1 MNQQGSE
8 EWKADRIGKATGSRI
23 PDIITRLKSG
33 GFSAMRKAYATQL
46 ALERISKQP
55 YSFQPN
61 AAMQHGTN
69 TEPLARDAYKA
80 TIFEDVTEVGFIN
93 HPSILNSGA
102 SPDGLV
108 GDDGLVEIK
117 CPESHTHISTVL
129 DGVVPEKYFPQIQ
142 WQLACTERK
151 YCDFVSYD
159 PRCPENLQLFVRRVE
174 RDDCFIATT
183 EELVRR
189 FLTEVDELTQ
199 QLNNKIKEKQGA

>member
-23 PDIITRLKSG
+23 SDIITRLKSG

>member
-8 EWKADRIGKATGSRI
+8 EWKTDRLGKATGSRI
-23 PDIITRLKSG
+23 SDIITRLKSG

-129 DGVVPEKYFPQIQ
+129 DGLVPEKYFPQIQ